1 MPGKVGE
8 SVLEDFFGQQSE
20 DASFLARTFIY

>member
-8 SVLEDFFGQQSE
+8 SVLETFGQQSE
-20 DASFLARTFIY
+20 DASFLARTFSY